1 MHNIAENVTGF
12 VFPNEV
18 NVHWTIMI
26 VLYPYITG
34 LVAGAFIVSSLYH
47 LFGRHELKP
56 VARFALTASLVFL
69 LFAPLPL
76 LTHLGIP
83 SRAFNIMITPNSSS
97 AMAGFGFVYLTYFI
111 IVAIEV
117 WFSLREDIVARAKT
131 ATGLKGFGYRALA
144 FFDTTV
150 TPGTHAVDHKIV
162 SFFAAVGI
170 PAACFLH
177 GYVGF
182 LFGAIKANP
191 WWSTPLMFIIFLL
204 SAIVSGISV
213 LIFLFFLISWLRKAP
228 VDRPCVQTMGN
239 YLWGFMIID
248 VTLEVLQLLSL
259 SYAKQRDWDALNT
272 LIHDKLF
279 ISHVVIQLLIC
290 SLLPFL
296 FLGANAIWKV
306 KEKVSNFL
314 ILSSAIL
321 LLIQVLAMRW
331 NVVIGGQ
338 LMSRSFR
345 GFTSYTPG
353 LWEREGL
360 IVAAVIFTVPFF
372 LLRVVDKIVPLFPP
386 DSAIGSVSKRGA
398 APAAVEP
405 PAAPPAA

>member
-1 MHNIAENVTGF
+1 MHNIAEQVTGF
-12 VFPNEV
+12 VFPNEA

-69 LFAPLPL
+69 IFAPLPL

-83 SRAFNIMITPNSSS
+83 QRAFNIMITPNSSS

-117 WFSLREDIVARAKT
+117 WFSLREDIVARALSAK
-131 ATGLKGFGYRALA
+131 GLKGFGYRALA

-150 TPGTHAVDHKIV
+150 SPRTHKLDHKV
-162 SFFAAVGI
+162 VGFFAAVGI

-213 LIFLFFLISWLRKAP
+213 LIFLFFLISWLRRVE

-239 YLWGFMIID
+239 YLWGFMIVD
-248 VTLEVLQLLSL
+248 VTLEILQILSL
-259 SYAKQRDWDALNT
+259 SYAKQREWEALNE

-279 ISHVVIQLLIC
+279 LSHVVIQLAIC
-290 SLLPFL
+290 SLVPFL
-296 FLGANAIWKV
+296 FLGANAIFKLGT
-306 KEKVSNFL
+306 KLSNAL
-314 ILSSAIL
+314 IFSSAIL

-360 IVAAVIFTVPFF
+360 IVAAIIFTVPFL
-372 LLRVVDKIVPLFPP
+372 LLRLADKIVPLFPP
-386 DSAIGSVSKRGA
+386 DSAIGAWGLRNKL
-398 APAAVEP
+398 P
-405 PAAPPAA
+405 PAATKR